1 MKCNI
6 FQTHHDLMRQAELL
20 QEVSRDIDPATIEEV
35 QIAIAED
42 IRFFEMIHC
51 RETRDQLLQQ
61 YLIGEI
67 EIRAGTNE
75 AAQILVNLV
84 LGE

>member
-1 MKCNI
+1 
-6 FQTHHDLMRQAELL
+6 MRQTELL
-20 QEVSRDIDPATIEEV
+20 QEVSRDIDPATIKEV
-35 QIAIAED
+35 QVAIAED
-42 IRFFEMIHC
+42 IRFFEMIHS

-61 YLIGEI
+61 FLVGEI

-84 LGE
+84 LGD